1 MKKIKE
7 LVKCDNFSSYLEY
20 RETKASRKRVCQ
32 TIQQYYISINSKLSL
47 ENGILTEDAMG

>member
-7 LVKCDNFSSYLEY
+7 LVKCDNCSSYLEY

-32 TIQQYYISINSKLSL
+32 TTQKYFESASSKI
-47 ENGILTEDAMG
+47 GYRK